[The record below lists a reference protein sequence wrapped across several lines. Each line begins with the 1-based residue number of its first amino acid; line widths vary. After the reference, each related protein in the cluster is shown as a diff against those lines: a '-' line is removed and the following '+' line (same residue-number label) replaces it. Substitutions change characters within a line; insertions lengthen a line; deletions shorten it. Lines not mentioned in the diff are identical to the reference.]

1 VILEAVG
8 KPHVTL
14 PKPHRLS
21 TTPAHDKVSLSTS
34 CLHWAREL
42 ATMGN
47 NRTYAPL
54 TAPSPAAV
62 STLSQGDMAA
72 QCGGCAIQRLQIA
85 ALYHHVHLA
94 FHCSILWLMCNPP

>member
-47 NRTYAPL
+47 NRTYAPPHGTL
-54 TAPSPAAV
+54 TGRRIDPV
-62 STLSQGDMAA
+62 TG
-72 QCGGCAIQRLQIA
+72 
-85 ALYHHVHLA
+85 
-94 FHCSILWLMCNPP
+94 